1 MREPPEN
8 APPTTASDRLRK
20 AADAVVRL
28 TVGLVARSTFLLFG
42 IAVYVLV
49 RLAVDELPLAGQI
62 VVLASVYPPLGLLVY
77 RLSRMPDATLA
88 PIRRHGLAQPFFFV
102 TGLWLAAIGWVSAFS
117 LLLVQRG
124 IVDFSL
130 PGGGA
135 TVDGSGR
142 LADFY
147 VWQSF
152 ELIPGL
158 SINDTL
164 HWDAPLDYGARAGFV
179 VLAFK
184 VLILIP
190 LVPVLLAAWRHLEP
204 PMPAAPP
211 PAEPVVA
218 DSPPAAG

>member
-8 APPTTASDRLRK
+8 APHPTASDRLRS
-20 AADAVVRL
+20 AESAVARL
-28 TVGLVARSTFLLFG
+28 TVGLIAKSTFLLFG

-62 VVLASVYPPLGLLVY
+62 AVLASVYPPLGLLVY
-77 RLSRMPDATLA
+77 RLSKMPDETLA

-124 IVDFSL
+124 VVDFRL

-135 TVDGSGR
+135 MVDDSGR

-152 ELIPGL
+152 EQIPGR

-164 HWDAPLDYGARAGFV
+164 QWDVPLHYGGGAGFV
-179 VLAFK
+179 VMAFK
-184 VLILIP
+184 VLILLP
-190 LVPVLLAAWRHLEP
+190 LVPVLLAAWRHREP
-204 PMPAAPP
+204 PTPAATP
-211 PAEPVVA
+211 PAEPIVA
-218 DSPPAAG
+218 D